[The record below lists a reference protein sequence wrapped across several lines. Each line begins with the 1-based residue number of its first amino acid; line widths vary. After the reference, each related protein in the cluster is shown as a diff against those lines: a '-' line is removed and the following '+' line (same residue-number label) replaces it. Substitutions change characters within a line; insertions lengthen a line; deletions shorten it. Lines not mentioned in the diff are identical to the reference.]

1 MRRDEDRKRKYFAL
15 MERYNQLGHLLP
27 APDDLDTDD
36 AAAIAEVALILAEM
50 EETQAKMEALSK
62 RPAAVTFPSAA
73 TRRLCHAFNRTAS
86 AD

>member
-36 AAAIAEVALILAEM
+36 ERQLP
-50 EETQAKMEALSK
+50 
-62 RPAAVTFPSAA
+62 R
-73 TRRLCHAFNRTAS
+73 
-86 AD
+86 